1 MLAISTRLSLLAD
14 EVIFQKRMY
23 QLNTVLLLITI
34 GVVLF
39 SRNDRL
45 AMPLTRHLRTHSSMR
60 LFESP
65 PTSPALPR
73 LNHGRSN
80 SEDSQHSA
88 FGSPISPPTSR
99 EGSPVIGSP
108 STPHKQQR
116 TERRSWISFGPRLK
130 VETRGRRWQRLPSPL
145 AGAEN
150 GEPGDEV
157 RTDGEGGS
165 NYFAEVTPPP
175 EDMKNEEEEGGNFG
189 EGVNGTP
196 TNGAAA

>member
-1 MLAISTRLSLLAD
+1 MNSEREMLAISTRLSLLAD

-23 QLNTVLLLITI
+23 QLNTVLLLVTI

-80 SEDSQHSA
+80 SSDS

-99 EGSPVIGSP
+99 EGSPIIGSP

-116 TERRSWISFGPRLK
+116 AERRSWISFGPRLK
-130 VETRGRRWQRLPSPL
+130 VENRGRRWQRLPSPL

-157 RTDGEGGS
+157 RTGDDAGS

-175 EDMKNEEEEGGNFG
+175 DDTKNEEGGDFG
-189 EGVNGTP
+189 EEVNGVP
-196 TNGAAA
+196 TNGAA